1 MVYYIICASVST
13 DRVKGKEIR
22 MNEKKIAF
30 IICTNSDIWY
40 SECVQYLARLDLP
53 EGFEAEVM
61 QIVGAKSMT
70 AGYNEGMQGSDAK
83 YKFYLHHDLF
93 ITNKD
98 FLKKVIDVFVRHPEI
113 GIMGLMGTNRIVTD
127 ACYWNHWDM
136 GQVYAL
142 DAMQPFKVCGQN
154 TPKEEVSEVMALDGM
169 LLMTQYD
176 LEWREDIFHGWDFY
190 DISQCFEF
198 IKQGYQVAV
207 LNEQNIS
214 CIHDCGFSKLAR
226 YDASREAFCRE
237 YADFGF
243 VYEKQEDELQAEREK
258 LLGDFL
264 QGLNGIFKVNL
275 GEAAMLV
282 EETYKHYPKDN
293 RMAVLKI
300 ISEICQKEKQSLGM
314 PVFAKPG
321 DTWEELIE
329 KYTIYKFLIRRV
341 ELGIRDE
348 AARELFMELQMGN
361 ISLDAIEEI
370 ICHCCYNGATVIYKL
385 QEELAKCQ

>member
-1 MVYYIICASVST
+1 MVYYIICASLSF
-13 DRVKGKEIR
+13 DRIKGKGTL

-40 SECVQYLARLDLP
+40 AECVQYLARLELP

-70 AGYNEGMQGSDAK
+70 AGYNEGMHGSDAK

-93 ITNKD
+93 ITNTN
-98 FLKKVIDVFVRHPEI
+98 FLKKVIDIFVQHPEI
-113 GIMGLMGTNRIVTD
+113 GIMGLMGTNRIVPD

-142 DAMQPFKVCGQN
+142 DAMQPFKVCGQSI
-154 TPKEEVSEVMALDGM
+154 PDVEVSKATALDGM

-176 LEWREDIFHGWDFY
+176 VEWREDIFHGWDFY

-198 IKQGYQVAV
+198 AKKGYGVAV

-226 YDASREAFCRE
+226 YDASREAFCKE
-237 YADFGF
+237 YAEFGF
-243 VYEKQEDELQAEREK
+243 IFKKQEDELQTEREK
-258 LLGDFL
+258 LLNVFL
-264 QGLNGIFKVNL
+264 QGLNGIIKVNFD
-275 GEAAMLV
+275 EAVMLV

-293 RMAVLKI
+293 RVAVLKI
-300 ISEICQKEKQSLGM
+300 IFEICIKEKQSLGV
-314 PVFAKPG
+314 PVFAKQG

-329 KYTIYKFLIRRV
+329 KYTAYKFLIRQV
-341 ELGIRDE
+341 ELGIRTE
-348 AARELFMELQMGN
+348 AARELFVELQTGN